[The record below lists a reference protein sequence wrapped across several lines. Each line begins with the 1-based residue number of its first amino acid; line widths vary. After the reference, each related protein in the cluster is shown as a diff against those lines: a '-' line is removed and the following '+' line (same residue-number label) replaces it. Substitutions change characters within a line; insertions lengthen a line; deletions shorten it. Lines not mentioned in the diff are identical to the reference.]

1 MRIIS
6 GKFKGKR
13 IISPQ
18 DKKIRPTSDRAKEM
32 IFNTLVSI
40 LKQKQIFIE
49 NINVLDIYCGTGSLG
64 LEAISRGAKSVT
76 FIDKSA
82 NAILLAKEN
91 CSNLNIFKNV
101 SFLKKDLFKIN
112 EIKKKFNLF
121 FIDPPYKE
129 GLINRSIN
137 FLIQNEFLEKNSL
150 GVIEYQAKK
159 KIQLTKSIN
168 IIKTKKIGISE
179 FIFIEKL

>member
-49 NINVLDIYCGTGSLG
+49 NIDVLDIYCGTGALG

-91 CSNLNIFKNV
+91 CYNPLLGDIV
-101 SFLKKDLFKIN
+101 LARQMLF
-112 EIKKKFNLF
+112 
-121 FIDPPYKE
+121 Y
-129 GLINRSIN
+129 
-137 FLIQNEFLEKNSL
+137 
-150 GVIEYQAKK
+150 
-159 KIQLTKSIN
+159 
-168 IIKTKKIGISE
+168 
-179 FIFIEKL
+179 